1 MKQKIMKIFQKM
13 KKIIIKILTILK
25 ILKKHEN
32 EIKGDDD
39 MKFDDYRESVFD
51 DRPTLLEAFKGL
63 KDFVDK
69 TNTENDV
76 KFTNINNKIDEQVTN
91 LNNKIDEQIANV
103 NNKIDEQVANINNQ
117 LVTINA
123 RPKTV
128 VYENLNLLTTPTKTY
143 TPENY
148 SQDKVYVVTIYL
160 INPSLSIGPVINNTK
175 ILFNDFTM
183 PNEYGNIT
191 FLSTMDAAGGLTVC
205 GVTKETQGITVR
217 SSGLFDY
224 DINII
229 VKIEEV

>member
-1 MKQKIMKIFQKM
+1 MKQKMMKIFQKM

-39 MKFDDYRESVFD
+39 MKFNDYQESVFD
-51 DRPTLLEAFKGL
+51 DRPTLLQAFKGL

-76 KFTNINNKIDEQVTN
+76 KFTNVNNKINEQVAN

-103 NNKIDEQVANINNQ
+103 NNNIQ
-117 LVTINA
+117 AINA

-128 VYENLNLLTTPTKTY
+128 VYDKLNLLTTPTKTY

-160 INPSLSIGPVINNTK
+160 INPGLSIGPIINNTQ

-191 FLSTMDAAGGLTVC
+191 FLSTIDAAGGLTVC
-205 GVTKETQGITVR
+205 GVTKDIQGITVR